1 MDDNGKFIRDK
12 VKARF
17 EADFPVVPPSE
28 IDLMDVAPQQIASI
42 AASLIPF
49 LEHDDANRALMGI

>member
-1 MDDNGKFIRDK
+1 MITGKFIRDK

-28 IDLMDVAPQQIASI
+28 IDLMDVGS
-42 AASLIPF
+42 AADRFYRGFTDPVL
-49 LEHDDANRALMGI
+49 GT

>member
-1 MDDNGKFIRDK
+1 M
-12 VKARF
+12 KARF

-49 LEHDDANRALMGI
+49 LEHDDANRA